1 MARSPGKDS
10 PARVRATF
18 ASVLALSL
26 LLAACGGGDGDAAA
40 GAPGGGEGGPPGGGM
55 PPMPVEAATLKT
67 EKFASGIQTV
77 GSLRADEQVVVR
89 PEVAGRIERI
99 HFTEG
104 GRVQAGQPLFSLDA
118 DIQRAAYNEVA
129 ANLENSRRD
138 EARTREL
145 VGQKLVAQSDYDA
158 AVARHNVDEARV
170 ESARTALEKRTLRA
184 PFSGQLG
191 LRSVSVGE
199 FVNVGQDLVTLVR
212 LDPIKVDFSVPEN
225 AIARLRRGQTIS
237 VTMDAFPGEVFSGT
251 VEAIDPVIDPN
262 SRSVKLRAQIPN
274 PDGRLRP
281 GQFAQLQ
288 LDTGG
293 AAGEGV
299 LVPEQALLQ
308 DGNVRYV
315 YTVVD
320 GKAHRVEVRTGLRV
334 PGKVQ
339 VTEGLKAGDVVITS
353 GQTKPIMHEGLAVQV
368 MPAGGAQ
375 GGPQG
380 APKQAQ
386 QQAPKQ
392 AQPPAAPESPEA
404 SNERAADSR

>member
-1 MARSPGKDS
+1 
-10 PARVRATF
+10 
-18 ASVLALSL
+18 
-26 LLAACGGGDGDAAA
+26 
-40 GAPGGGEGGPPGGGM
+40 
-55 PPMPVEAATLKT
+55 
-67 EKFASGIQTV
+67 
-77 GSLRADEQVVVR
+77 
-89 PEVAGRIERI
+89 
-99 HFTEG
+99 
-104 GRVQAGQPLFSLDA
+104 
-118 DIQRAAYNEVA
+118 
-129 ANLENSRRD
+129 
-138 EARTREL
+138 
-145 VGQKLVAQSDYDA
+145 
-158 AVARHNVDEARV
+158 
-170 ESARTALEKRTLRA
+170 
-184 PFSGQLG
+184 
-191 LRSVSVGE
+191 
-199 FVNVGQDLVTLVR
+199 
-212 LDPIKVDFSVPEN
+212 
-225 AIARLRRGQTIS
+225 
-237 VTMDAFPGEVFSGT
+237 VFSGT

-392 AQPPAAPESPEA
+392 APKQAQPPAAPESPEA